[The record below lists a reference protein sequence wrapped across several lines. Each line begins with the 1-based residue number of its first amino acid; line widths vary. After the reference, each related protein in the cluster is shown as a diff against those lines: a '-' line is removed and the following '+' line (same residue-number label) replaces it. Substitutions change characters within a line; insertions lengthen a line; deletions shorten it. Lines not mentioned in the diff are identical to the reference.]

1 MRLGLLRLLAVCVG
15 LVSAGVCQNV
25 SRPAVVN
32 IGAVFSFNSTIG
44 RVAKVAINAAVDD
57 INSDTSV
64 LRGTNLTV
72 QMQDSSC
79 NAFLGVVEALKF
91 METDIVAIVGPQS
104 SVVAHAISHV
114 ANEFQVPLLSFS
126 ATDPTLSS
134 LQYPFFVRATQSD
147 LFQMAAIAK
156 IVDYYQWR
164 KVIAIFT
171 DDDYGRNG
179 IASLGDK
186 LAERRCMISYKA
198 ALPPGATKSDIYDI
212 LVKVALMESHVLVV
226 HANPGSSL
234 LIFSVAKYLGM
245 MGTGYAWIATDW
257 LTYLLDSLASLDT
270 HTMDLIQGV
279 VTLRQHTE
287 DSKLKSDFVSKWN
300 KLTQRGDNGYSKL
313 NSYGLYAYDAIWV
326 VAKAIDA
333 FFTDG
338 GIVSFSSDPR
348 LKDIGRGSLHLE
360 AMSVFDGGKLLLDKI
375 RKTKLAGVTGSVE
388 FDSDGHLVHP
398 AYDIINV
405 VGTGLHTV
413 GYWSNFSG
421 LSVVSPEKLDK
432 ITTNSSFEHQKL
444 YTVIWPGETITKPR
458 GWVFPYNGEELR
470 IGVPH
475 RVSYKEFV
483 SEQQVSSTPKG
494 FCIDVFTA
502 AVNLLPYPVPYR
514 FISFGNGHDN
524 PNYDDLVNMIAE
536 DAFDAAIGDIAIT
549 TNRTRRADYTQPY
562 VESGLVII
570 TPINR
575 HSSNVWAFLQPF
587 TLQMWCVIGMFF
599 LAIGAVVWILEHR
612 INDEFRGS
620 PRKQLVTI
628 VWFGFSTLLSSHRE
642 NIVST
647 LGRVVLIILLFLVM
661 IIQSSYKASLSSILT
676 VQQFSSPIKGID
688 SLIDSNE
695 PIGFP
700 NGSFVGNYMADE
712 MGISRSRLKA
722 LSSAEDYA
730 RALDLGPN
738 NGGVAAVV
746 DELPY
751 VELFLSTQCNFATV
765 GTEFTKGGWGFVFQ
779 RDSPLAVDMSTAILS
794 LAENG
799 EMQKIKNKWLS
810 RGERC
815 SPQGSEAKSDRL
827 PLSSFWGL
835 FLICGIACFL
845 SLLIYFIKMLRQF
858 VISAYRKMINPT
870 LLLMTA
876 APFEEL
882 SLLVTRKWT
891 PRAGEWRRCQVKDQ
905 ITILGCVNSCTEY
918 WLFMLDCIVSYLCSA
933 YRRIV
938 S

>member
-32 IGAVFSFNSTIG
+32 IGAIFSFDSTIG

-79 NAFLGVVEALKF
+79 NVFLDTVEALKS
-91 METDIVAIVGPQS
+91 MEKDIVAIIGPQS
-104 SVVAHAISHV
+104 SVVAHVISHV
-114 ANEFQVPLLSFS
+114 ANELQVPLLSFS

-156 IVDYYQWR
+156 IVEYSQWR

-186 LAERRCMISYKA
+186 LAERRCTISYKA
-198 ALPPGATKSDIYDI
+198 ALPPVATKSDIYDI

-226 HANPGSSL
+226 HANPGSGL
-234 LIFSVAKYLGM
+234 LIFSVAKNLGM

-257 LTYLLDSLASLDT
+257 LTSLLDSSASPDT

-300 KLTQRGDNGYSKL
+300 KLAQRGDNGYSKL

-338 GIVSFSSDPR
+338 GIVSFSGDPR
-348 LKDIGRGSLHLE
+348 LKDIVRGSLHLE

-375 RKTKLAGVTGSVE
+375 RKTKLSGVTGSVE
-388 FDSDGHLVHP
+388 FDSNGDLVHP

-421 LSVVSPEKLDK
+421 LSVVSPEKLGTN
-432 ITTNSSFEHQKL
+432 TTNRSREHQKL
-444 YTVIWPGETITKPR
+444 YTVIWPGETITRPR

-475 RVSYKEFV
+475 RVGYKEFV
-483 SEQQVSSTPKG
+483 SKEPTSSTLKG

-524 PNYDDLVNMIAE
+524 PNYDDLVNMVAE

-549 TNRTRRADYTQPY
+549 TNRTRSADYTQPY
-562 VESGLVII
+562 AETGLVILA
-570 TPINR
+570 PINR
-575 HSSNVWAFLQPF
+575 HSSNMWAFLQPF
-587 TLQMWCVIGMFF
+587 TLQMWCVTGIFF
-599 LAIGAVVWILEHR
+599 LAVGAVVWILEHR
-612 INDEFRGS
+612 MNDEFRGS

-628 VWFGFSTLLSSHRE
+628 VWFSFSTLLSSQRA

-647 LGRVVLIILLFLVM
+647 LGRAVLIILFFLVL
-661 IIQSSYKASLSSILT
+661 IIQSSYKATLSSILT
-676 VQQFSSPIKGID
+676 IQQLSSPIKGID

-700 NGSFVGNYMADE
+700 SGSFAGNYMADE
-712 MGISRSRLKA
+712 LGISRSRLKA
-722 LSSAEDYA
+722 LRSTEDYA

-746 DELPY
+746 DELLY
-751 VELFLSTQCNFATV
+751 VELFLSTHCNFATV

-779 RDSPLAVDMSTAILS
+779 HDSPLAIDMSTAILTLS
-794 LAENG
+794 ENG
-799 EMQKIKNKWLS
+799 ELQKIKDKWLT

-815 SPQGSEAKSDRL
+815 SPRGNETKSDRL

-845 SLLIYFIKMLRQF
+845 SLLIYLIKTLRQF
-858 VISAYRKMINPT
+858 IISTYRKMISPI
-870 LLLMTA
+870 LLLTA
-876 APFEEL
+876 PAR
-882 SLLVTRKWT
+882 V
-891 PRAGEWRRCQVKDQ
+891 
-905 ITILGCVNSCTEY
+905 
-918 WLFMLDCIVSYLCSA
+918 
-933 YRRIV
+933 
-938 S
+938 

>member
-79 NAFLGVVEALKF
+79 NAFLSVVEALKF

-104 SVVAHAISHV
+104 SVVAHAICHV

-226 HANPGSSL
+226 HANPGSGL

-257 LTYLLDSLASLDT
+257 LTSLLDSLASLDT

-279 VTLRQHTE
+279 VTLRQHME

-300 KLTQRGDNGYSKL
+300 KLAQRGDNGYSKL

-360 AMSVFDGGKLLLDKI
+360 AMSVFDDGKLLLDKI
-375 RKTKLAGVTGSVE
+375 RKTKLVGVTGSVE
-388 FDSDGHLVHP
+388 FDSNGHLVHP

-405 VGTGLHTV
+405 AGTGLHTV

-421 LSVVSPEKLDK
+421 LSVVSPEKIDK
-432 ITTNSSFEHQKL
+432 ITTNHSCEHQKL

-475 RVSYKEFV
+475 RVNYKEFV
-483 SEQQVSSTPKG
+483 SKEQVSSTPKG

-514 FISFGNGHDN
+514 FISLGNGHDN

-587 TLQMWCVIGMFF
+587 TLQMWCVTGIFF

-628 VWFGFSTLLSSHRE
+628 VWFGFSTLLSSNRE

-751 VELFLSTQCNFATV
+751 VELFLSTHCNFATV
-765 GTEFTKGGWGFVFQ
+765 GTEFTKGGWGFV
-779 RDSPLAVDMSTAILS
+779 SI
-794 LAENG
+794 
-799 EMQKIKNKWLS
+799 
-810 RGERC
+810 
-815 SPQGSEAKSDRL
+815 
-827 PLSSFWGL
+827 
-835 FLICGIACFL
+835 
-845 SLLIYFIKMLRQF
+845 
-858 VISAYRKMINPT
+858 
-870 LLLMTA
+870 
-876 APFEEL
+876 
-882 SLLVTRKWT
+882 
-891 PRAGEWRRCQVKDQ
+891 
-905 ITILGCVNSCTEY
+905 
-918 WLFMLDCIVSYLCSA
+918 
-933 YRRIV
+933 
-938 S
+938 